1 MTVGPSPAA
10 NRAMDN
16 RQLKFVA
23 FADSTA
29 HGYGSGDVFPLV
41 EEQGCVATT
50 SGGSLLLG
58 NQDKQPSIAQ
68 VVINNW
74 PKVATMVGIEPAQF
88 LMTKVKVGIIPGRD
102 STAGDLRYDKLSN
115 CRSHFGIPEGEKT
128 INSYSAWCH
137 EKYGQDLYGTARRKK
152 LHFIGGVKR
161 AKEIFRHIAKCQAEE
176 VFLKQTDPHVLPL
189 VICCGWNVLPQSEEV
204 SPLHQVVIH
213 QEHQAVKSMQHS
225 AQTWQEVLQIL
236 VCFSGNNI
244 NDYWHFWME
253 PSGSNEALWWLPKR
267 RCAGHD

>member
-1 MTVGPSPAA
+1 
-10 NRAMDN
+10 MDN
-16 RQLKFVA
+16 RQLDQLKFVA

-29 HGYGSGDVFPLV
+29 HGYGSGDVFPLA

-58 NQDKQPSIAQ
+58 NQDEQKSIAQ
-68 VVINNW
+68 VV
-74 PKVATMVGIEPAQF
+74 KMVGKEPAQF
-88 LMTKVKVGIIPGRD
+88 LMTNVKVGIIPGRD
-102 STAGDLRYDKLSN
+102 STAGDPRYDKLSN
-115 CRSHFGIPEGEKT
+115 CRDHFGIPEGEKT
-128 INSYSAWCH
+128 INSYNDWCH
-137 EKYGQDLYGTARRKK
+137 QTYGHALYGTAKKK
-152 LHFIGGVKR
+152 LHFIGGTQHAR
-161 AKEIFRHIAKCQAEE
+161 EIFCHIAKYQA
-176 VFLKQTDPHVLPL
+176 HVLPL
-189 VICCGWNVLPQSEEV
+189 VICCGWNILPQSEDV

-213 QEHQAVKSMQHS
+213 QEHQAVKSLQQS

-236 VCFSGNNI
+236 VCFSGSNI

>member
-1 MTVGPSPAA
+1 
-10 NRAMDN
+10 MDN

-23 FADSTA
+23 FADSAA

-41 EEQGCVATT
+41 DEQGCVATT

-68 VVINNW
+68 VAIKNW
-74 PKVATMVGIEPAQF
+74 PRVATMVGKEPAQF
-88 LMTKVKVGIIPGRD
+88 LMTKVKVGIIPGQD
-102 STAGDLRYDKLSN
+102 STAGDAKYDVLSE
-115 CRSHFGIPEGEKT
+115 CRGHFGIKEGEKT
-128 INSYSAWCH
+128 INSYNAWCH
-137 EKYGQDLYGTARRKK
+137 ETYQDNLYGASGGKK
-152 LHFIGGVKR
+152 MHFIGGAKR
-161 AKEIFRHIAKCQAEE
+161 AKEIFCHIAKCQAQE

-189 VICCGWNVLPQSEEV
+189 VICCGWNALPQKQNV
-204 SPLHQVVIH
+204 SPLDQMIVH
-213 QEHQAVKSMQHS
+213 QEQQAVKSIQQS